1 MRSATNNNRW
11 SATLYT
17 ISIHALHAECDDTL
31 IFAQHLRST
40 ISIHALH
47 AECDLV
53 WEILATVPETNFN
66 PRTPCGVRPRCW
78 LPKDY
83 GVRYFNPRTPCGV
96 RHEKEGEINGFRRRF
111 QSTHSMRSA
120 TATNGYRVWNGV
132 ISIHAL
138 HAECDQSAH
147 EGRWRYKYFN
157 PRTPCGVR
165 QVLTMHSILPV
176 RFQSTHSMRSAT
188 PCRIW
193 TQGHIWFQSTHSM
206 RSATPPDGGDNDGD

>member
-1 MRSATNNNRW
+1 MLLLCAECSAGDLVLLYKLDDISIQAHSMRSATNNNRW

-66 PRTPCGVRPRCW
+66 PRTPCGVR
-78 LPKDY
+78 
-83 GVRYFNPRTPCGV
+83 
-96 RHEKEGEINGFRRRF
+96 HEKEGEINGFRRRF

-147 EGRWRYKYFN
+147 EGR
-157 PRTPCGVR
+157 
-165 QVLTMHSILPV
+165 
-176 RFQSTHSMRSAT
+176 
-188 PCRIW
+188 
-193 TQGHIWFQSTHSM
+193 
-206 RSATPPDGGDNDGD
+206 

>member
-1 MRSATNNNRW
+1 MVVCMLLLCAECSAGDLVLLYKLDDISIQAHSMRSATNNNRW

-96 RHEKEGEINGFRRRF
+96 RHCPQILPADIEEF

-120 TATNGYRVWNGV
+120 T
-132 ISIHAL
+132 
-138 HAECDQSAH
+138 
-147 EGRWRYKYFN
+147 K
-157 PRTPCGVR
+157 
-165 QVLTMHSILPV
+165 
-176 RFQSTHSMRSAT
+176 
-188 PCRIW
+188 
-193 TQGHIWFQSTHSM
+193 TQKMIT
-206 RSATPPDGGDNDGD
+206 